1 MSAVRVERVRRVL
14 DVSCPVEVGA
24 DVRDG
29 GVADPSCGV
38 RVVLPLWVVELCAAS
53 MTVHAKTIAIAA
65 GNPALFM
72 VPPGSD
78 CMLRAMSETTAAPSR
93 KS

>member
-1 MSAVRVERVRRVL
+1 VLLAMSVVFVERVRRLL

-24 DVRDG
+24 DVLDG
-29 GVADPSCGV
+29 GVADPSCGI
-38 RVVLPLWVVELCAAS
+38 RVPPCVLELCAPS

-72 VPPGSD
+72 VPSWFRLLLPQ
-78 CMLRAMSETTAAPSR
+78 E
-93 KS
+93 